1 MSREELDLVIKSQ
14 LFAHRRTGL
23 HTEAKKHKVKE
34 RERPY
39 QEFYF
44 QGKRVCR
51 TTFCFLHNIER
62 KKMLA
67 ISKSL
72 DVDGLGPRVHGRV
85 GKAPAHSL
93 TFSDRER
100 VKTFLC
106 QYARDNALPLPGR
119 LPNYRD
125 SKVLLLP
132 SDSCKE
138 DIFKSYA
145 GMADEMHYRTISL
158 RSFLRI
164 WQELCPHIV
173 ITEPCTDL
181 CQTCQ
186 NFANKIS
193 NSGNLTEEEKSTI
206 LSEYDAHVK
215 LAKEQRD
222 HYRQQCSDSKA
233 TYSSLDDTFK
243 QSGNHYYTCISLHYT
258 YDFTYIMYIF
268 VKFPVKY

>member
-1 MSREELDLVIKSQ
+1 MKTKVKPKLWITILTRTLISMMNSPLILSLRTRTIASMSDKQNSGNETCCCKEFYGQPCSTVFDFDSIIDYRESCQEMSREELDLVIKSQ

-62 KKMLA
+62 KKVLA

-93 TFSDRER
+93 TFSNRER

-106 QYARDNALPLPGR
+106 QY
-119 LPNYRD
+119 
-125 SKVLLLP
+125 
-132 SDSCKE
+132 C
-138 DIFKSYA
+138 
-145 GMADEMHYRTISL
+145 
-158 RSFLRI
+158 
-164 WQELCPHIV
+164 
-173 ITEPCTDL
+173 
-181 CQTCQ
+181 
-186 NFANKIS
+186 
-193 NSGNLTEEEKSTI
+193 
-206 LSEYDAHVK
+206 
-215 LAKEQRD
+215 
-222 HYRQQCSDSKA
+222 
-233 TYSSLDDTFK
+233 
-243 QSGNHYYTCISLHYT
+243 
-258 YDFTYIMYIF
+258 
-268 VKFPVKY
+268 